1 MAKYTCEL
9 QGTMQQF
16 CQYLKNE
23 LIRSSFS
30 ASLEEEDYYHI
41 HDINIGTLVFERYS
55 YTGKNRLSLTVNVV
69 EHQNHIHTTAMS
81 SGGSQALFFKINIFG
96 EDAFLDKF
104 KEASK
109 KFKVY

>member
-9 QGTMQQF
+9 QVTIQQF

-41 HDINIGTLVFERYS
+41 HDINIGTLVFER
-55 YTGKNRLSLTVNVV
+55 L
-69 EHQNHIHTTAMS
+69 
-81 SGGSQALFFKINIFG
+81 
-96 EDAFLDKF
+96 
-104 KEASK
+104 
-109 KFKVY
+109 